1 LKTEYALITE
11 ATSGTGL
18 CHARELVAR
27 GYCIAAVSNEYDRLL
42 SLADTLAHDCG
53 VTVRTICTDLANPDA
68 AEEVYKTCRSWG
80 ITVEVLVNNVCA
92 FVVEPFEG
100 LSAEARE
107 EIVRLRVAAA
117 ETLCRLFGEEMCNAG
132 KGYILNTLSPPTSTS
147 EPNVYSAARDFLR
160 TFTEPLR
167 RDFRGHGVSVTISC
181 PPLTALRQHDTQ
193 SHRTRRLARL
203 RLSSTPEEL
212 ARKGVEAMF
221 SGRREVFF
229 GGILRR

>member
-1 LKTEYALITE
+1 MKTEYALITE

-92 FVVEPFEG
+92 FVVEPFEDFRPR
-100 LSAEARE
+100 RE
-107 EIVRLRVAAA
+107 RKSCAFAWPLPRLCAA
-117 ETLCRLFGEEMCNAG
+117 F
-132 KGYILNTLSPPTSTS
+132 S
-147 EPNVYSAARDFLR
+147 EKRCATPARD
-160 TFTEPLR
+160 TF
-167 RDFRGHGVSVTISC
+167 
-181 PPLTALRQHDTQ
+181 
-193 SHRTRRLARL
+193 
-203 RLSSTPEEL
+203 
-212 ARKGVEAMF
+212 
-221 SGRREVFF
+221 
-229 GGILRR
+229 